1 MNNKQ
6 TNKEYGITI
15 IHTCNWTRVSEMPTP
30 TPKYQKSGYPS
41 WTAEE
46 IKEYSKPMT
55 VREEMVMNKV
65 CAMYTPEEIQRI
77 ARPFKNEGE
86 CIAFKEWLSQ
96 PAPSDQQAPLNQQ
109 APLDPKKNP
118 V

>member
-1 MNNKQ
+1 MNK
-6 TNKEYGITI
+6 YGINI
-15 IHTCNWTRVSEMPTP
+15 IDTVGWTRVSNMPTP
-30 TPKYQKSGYPS
+30 IYKQPV
-41 WTAEE
+41 WTEEE
-46 IKEYSKPMT
+46 IKEYSKPLT

-86 CIAFKEWLSQ
+86 RIAFKEWLSQ
-96 PAPSDQQAPLNQQ
+96 SAPSDQQAPLNQQ
-109 APLDPKKNP
+109 APSDPKKNP

>member
-1 MNNKQ
+1 MNNTQ
-6 TNKEYGITI
+6 TNNKYGIAI
-15 IHTCNWTRVSEMPTP
+15 IHTCNWTKVSKLP

-46 IKEYSKPMT
+46 IKEYSKPLT
-55 VREEMVMNKV
+55 VKEEMAMNKV

-86 CIAFKEWLSQ
+86 RIAFKEWLSQ
-96 PAPSDQQAPLNQQ
+96 SAPSDQQAPLNQP
-109 APLDPKKNP
+109 APSDPKKNP